1 MAVSH
6 AKAQD
11 LSESVFLKGRQIVL
25 RSLGATLQQLDKLYA
40 DDAAKIQKALQDLLE
55 RAGVPSTKVQKIITG
70 VFSASRP
77 ERVELVAAAIRQ
89 AAITA
94 AATDSKLAAAIFK
107 GDRDAAIPL
116 EKGRSSSP
124 RKRTPWLR
132 LVPAYE
138 GSSAATS

>member
-25 RSLGATLQQLDKLYA
+25 RSLSATLQQLDKLYEN
-40 DDAAKIQKALQDLLE
+40 DAAKIQKALQDLLE
-55 RAGVPSTKVQKIITG
+55 KAGVPSTKVQKIITG
-70 VFSASRP
+70 VFSASRA
-77 ERVELVAAAIRQ
+77 ERVELVGTAIRQ

-94 AATDSKLAAAIFK
+94 AATDSKLAQAIFR
-107 GDRDAAIPL
+107 GDRDAAVPL

-124 RKRTPWLR
+124 RRRTPWLR
-132 LVPAYE
+132 LVRGSE
-138 GSSAATS
+138 GNSAETS